1 MGDTVQRKIEIDES
15 WSEEHAF
22 VYGYSF
28 GRLQNTTK
36 KKRNY
41 DQDAEN
47 LVRIF
52 SERAGPKWSRCQVE
66 LASFRRK
73 QSNYWVVC

>member
-28 GRLQNTTK
+28 GHLQNTTK
-36 KKRNY
+36 KKRNC
-41 DQDAEN
+41 DQDAEIS
-47 LVRIF
+47 VRIF

-66 LASFRRK
+66 LASFHRK
-73 QSNYWVVC
+73 QTNYWVVY